1 MPVLEPG
8 LNILAGLG
16 RAGVSLDQ
24 LDLFVHG
31 RVVDTTRLR
40 REFGFSPR
48 TTAAAFDEFVQSRR
62 EGELLPASTVRA
74 VEQAL
79 LDGFRR
85 TRAARAALENG
96 SSGRVGDRASSPQG
110 RVGGRHD

>member
-8 LNILAGLG
+8 LNALAGLG
-16 RAGVSLDQ
+16 RAGVTLDQ

-31 RVVDTTRLR
+31 RVVDTTRLI
-40 REFGFSPR
+40 REFGFTPR
-48 TTAAAFDEFVQSRR
+48 TTAEAFGEFVRSRR
-62 EGELLPASTVRA
+62 EREPLPADTIRS

-85 TRAARAALENG
+85 TRAARAALE
-96 SSGRVGDRASSPQG
+96 SGDE
-110 RVGGRHD
+110 